1 MGTTRSERA
10 VGVVRISKVR
20 GGVRLVEGIL
30 GARQGLDMAM
40 TRTFERVLGDRQRL
54 DDPSTR

>member
-40 TRTFERVLGDRQRL
+40 TRTLERVLGDRQRL